1 MNTKG
6 HISNP
11 NEKEK
16 EKRDSIPKRSRIS
29 LKSHLPAIP
38 CICTFISFG
47 KHEPVL
53 GFPYG
58 FVCIFETFFSSSS
71 FASCKNASTAVN
83 HSGDCALSATER
95 TVVFS
100 SKTSSASEKE
110 EEHDEERTKETKK
123 EKKNAETVDDDDD
136 DGFLLVIVS
145 FFCSRLFFFEVTNKK
160 KEKKWQIPYFER
172 CAPKRSPH
180 SSLVH

>member
-58 FVCIFETFFSSSS
+58 FVCIFETSFSSSS

-95 TVVFS
+95 TGVFSS

-110 EEHDEERTKETKK
+110 EQREERTKKTRK
-123 EKKNAETVDDDDD
+123 KKNGFETLADD
-136 DGFLLVIVS
+136 DGFSLVIAS
-145 FFCSRLFFFEVTNKK
+145 L
-160 KEKKWQIPYFER
+160 
-172 CAPKRSPH
+172 
-180 SSLVH
+180 SSLFSRVFSFL

>member
-58 FVCIFETFFSSSS
+58 FVCCFETFFSSSS

-95 TVVFS
+95 TVFS
-100 SKTSSASEKE
+100 PKTSSASEKE
-110 EEHDEERTKETKK
+110 EHDERTKKTKK
-123 EKKNAETVDDDDD
+123 KKNAETVDDDD
-136 DGFLLVIVS
+136 GFILVIVS
-145 FFCSRLFFFEVTNKK
+145 LFSFF
-160 KEKKWQIPYFER
+160 
-172 CAPKRSPH
+172 
-180 SSLVH
+180 SLK

>member
-95 TVVFS
+95 TVFS
-100 SKTSSASEKE
+100 SETSSASEKE
-110 EEHDEERTKETKK
+110 EHEERTKKTKK
-123 EKKNAETVDDDDD
+123 KKNAETVDDDD
-136 DGFLLVIVS
+136 GFILVIVS
-145 FFCSRLFFFEVTNKK
+145 LFACLFFEVTNKK
-160 KEKKWQIPYFER
+160 WNKK
-172 CAPKRSPH
+172 CMAKR
-180 SSLVH
+180 V

>member
-58 FVCIFETFFSSSS
+58 FVCIFETSFSSSS

-95 TVVFS
+95 TVFFLPKHHQRARKRRSTTRRERRRQRRRKRTPKPWMMMMTWFS
-100 SKTSSASEKE
+100 SRHRLS
-110 EEHDEERTKETKK
+110 
-123 EKKNAETVDDDDD
+123 
-136 DGFLLVIVS
+136 FLLSS
-145 FFCSRLFFFEVTNKK
+145 FLFEVTNKK